1 MVAEPNAP
9 SSMYDGSSLARMWPA
24 TQARQASEEG
34 EMERSEF
41 DAMTAAD
48 ARVRAEHESDE
59 LHQSPWLQLAHE
71 IEAGDGDTAGDLPG
85 DRTETLYHMTGA
97 SR

>member
-1 MVAEPNAP
+1 M
-9 SSMYDGSSLARMWPA
+9 DRG
-24 TQARQASEEG
+24 
-34 EMERSEF
+34 EF

-48 ARVRAEHESDE
+48 AHAKAEHETDE

-71 IEAGDGDTAGDLPG
+71 IHACGGETAADLPSDRG
-85 DRTETLYHMTGA
+85 DVLYHATGA

>member
-1 MVAEPNAP
+1 M
-9 SSMYDGSSLARMWPA
+9 DR
-24 TQARQASEEG
+24 T
-34 EMERSEF
+34 EF

-48 ARVRAEHESDE
+48 ARAKAEHETDE

-71 IEAGDGDTAGDLPG
+71 IEASDGETAADIPD
-85 DRTETLYHMTGA
+85 DRRDTLYHATGA

>member
-1 MVAEPNAP
+1 M
-9 SSMYDGSSLARMWPA
+9 DR
-24 TQARQASEEG
+24 T
-34 EMERSEF
+34 EF

-48 ARVRAEHESDE
+48 ARTKAEHETDE

-71 IEAGDGDTAGDLPG
+71 IEASDGETAADLPD
-85 DRTETLYHMTGA
+85 DRRDTLYHATGA